1 MTSQPTSAAL
11 RCLQRRS
18 EAENA
23 VTTAAM
29 QWLSNL
35 LTQSDLY
42 EVVKQVTTHFPLH
55 SLSQHS
61 LFLGSS

>member
-29 QWLSNL
+29 QWLSNC

-42 EVVKQVTTHFPLH
+42 EVVKQVTAHFSPFRLRY
-55 SLSQHS
+55 
-61 LFLGSS
+61 FNTACP